1 MQVHGAESRFQ
12 NPTDG
17 PSSPFFERN
26 SRQETCPRSRT
37 HIPHGPSTR
46 LLGCSERSRKRR
58 KKSRREEKRVVAI
71 LRLEPAFFTRA
82 HSSNSKPNH
91 RASGYQQSTNEFLL
105 PTGRPPATPASRHS
119 HQNPSPPSPE
129 LAIFADARAF
139 RNNVMDCIER
149 NWRHT
154 GRRAQHTGMGWAASR
169 RLPPSPSQRP
179 RSADAN

>member
-1 MQVHGAESRFQ
+1 MQVHGAESRIQ

-71 LRLEPAFFTRA
+71 LRLEPAFFHAFTFSKRQA
-82 HSSNSKPNH
+82 GKTIGPLAISNQPANSYYP
-91 RASGYQQSTNEFLL
+91 QDV
-105 PTGRPPATPASRHS
+105 RPPPQRRRATPIKIRV
-119 HQNPSPPSPE
+119 P
-129 LAIFADARAF
+129 
-139 RNNVMDCIER
+139 
-149 NWRHT
+149 
-154 GRRAQHTGMGWAASR
+154 
-169 RLPPSPSQRP
+169 LPPNSQFSPTYP
-179 RSADAN
+179 ADVPATYMSRTCI

>member
-1 MQVHGAESRFQ
+1 MQVHGAESRIQ

-82 HSSNSKPNH
+82 HSSNSKQKPSGLWLSAINPRIPTTH
-91 RASGYQQSTNEFLL
+91 RTSARHPSVVAPL
-105 PTGRPPATPASRHS
+105 PSKS
-119 HQNPSPPSPE
+119 ESPFP
-129 LAIFADARAF
+129 RTRNF
-139 RNNVMDCIER
+139 R
-149 NWRHT
+149 
-154 GRRAQHTGMGWAASR
+154 RRDVHLGTIWEV
-169 RLPPSPSQRP
+169 
-179 RSADAN
+179 